1 MFYPCFV
8 LAFMN
13 FCERIYWNI
22 RLSLTKDFLFIDGYA
37 AINKNSY
44 KSKEEVIKHFFRC
57 KDSHNNGLN
66 PPCDLFFKEGYLAEY
81 PDVAN
86 VGVDP
91 WVHFVLYGKQ
101 EGRDNGLNPP
111 CELFFKEGYLAEYPD
126 VAEGGMDPWEHFVLY
141 GKYENKDNGHNPGLD
156 LFNKE
161 IYLKLYKDV
170 CDSASDPWYHYIMYG
185 KNEGRYSGVF
195 CNMITK
201 IVSSAFST
209 N

>member
-37 AINKNSY
+37 VINKISY
-44 KSKEEVIKHFFRC
+44 KSKEEVIKHFFSC
-57 KDSHNNGLN
+57 KDSHN
-66 PPCDLFFKEGYLAEY
+66 
-81 PDVAN
+81 
-86 VGVDP
+86 
-91 WVHFVLYGKQ
+91 
-101 EGRDNGLNPP
+101 NGLNPP

-126 VAEGGMDPWEHFVLY
+126 VADVGMDPWVHFVLY
-141 GKYENKDNGHNPGLD
+141 GKQEGRDNGHNPGLN